1 MQRNIVMSLG
11 LLTAIAFGS
20 VNEAAFALGQR
31 NSKLAQSTP
40 ATQVDSTVAKSGEW
54 IGVDHP
60 TDGAVRIVREN
71 GKTYLELDEAFQTDS
86 GPDLFVLLHKEG
98 VPRNYRDS
106 DFVNLGRLQ
115 RVSGS
120 QRYEVPEGTNLDDLN
135 SAVVWCRRFNV
146 TFGYAPLNS

>member
-1 MQRNIVMSLG
+1 MKRNVVLSLG
-11 LLTAIAFGS
+11 LMAAIAFGTA
-20 VNEAAFALGQR
+20 NEAAFALGQR
-31 NSKLAQSTP
+31 RTLAQSTP
-40 ATQVDSTVAKSGEW
+40 ATQVNSTVVKSGEW
-54 IGVDHP
+54 VSADHP
-60 TDGAVRIVREN
+60 TKGAVRVVTEN
-71 GKTYLELDEAFQTDS
+71 GKTYLELDEAFSSDP

-120 QRYEVPEGTNLDDLN
+120 QRYEVPAGTDLSDLN